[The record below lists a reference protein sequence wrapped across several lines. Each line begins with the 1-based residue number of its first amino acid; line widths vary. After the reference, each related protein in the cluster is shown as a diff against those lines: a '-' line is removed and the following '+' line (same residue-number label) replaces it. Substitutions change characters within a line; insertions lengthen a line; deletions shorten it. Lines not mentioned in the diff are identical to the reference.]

1 MPASDDIQNVLIDSW
16 VDNGRLK
23 WEKPL
28 EGEREPQYSG
38 RVIVPRLHWL
48 KSMESGFSA
57 VIKGDGPGQQGCDP
71 VFLGGRRFI
80 PDISVIHQSGS
91 RLAIEVKYFDGS
103 AAKLKEALGQAVIYL
118 AGNYDSA
125 RVFLVSISGD
135 PHFSRTDLARIN
147 SSIEGTRFSVHEISK
162 ASSLVGS

>member
-1 MPASDDIQNVLIDSW
+1 MPAYPDSQNALIDSW
-16 VDNGRLK
+16 VENRRLK

-28 EGEREPQYSG
+28 TEEREPQYSG
-38 RVIVPRLHWL
+38 RVIVPKMQWL

-57 VIKGDGPGQQGCDP
+57 VIKGDGPGQQACDP
-71 VFLGGRRFI
+71 VFLGGKRFI

-103 AAKLKEALGQAVIYL
+103 SAKLKEALGQAVIYL

-125 RVFLVSISGD
+125 RVFLVSTNGE
-135 PHFSRTDLARIN
+135 PHFGTADLARLN
-147 SSIEGTRFSVHEISK
+147 SSIAGNRFVVHEISNP
-162 ASSLVGS
+162 